1 MKFKGVLGKM
11 SPLEI
16 TCTPPGASVE
26 ERVLFYTGR
35 RNYDEDALRLYDEAY
50 MHRLYDITRKNVVNV
65 GTVGHM
71 DIAGDWDGNQQYI
84 RRKTNPFTPEWIYW
98 WNGLIYVGG
107 RVIHNLRIY
116 EEVESPKAEDALIVH
131 EATSKGHSKEYDR
144 LKELLVSRMKMGTV
158 GGKMMPTEVVAEIE
172 SFLRPQPM
180 KVRPM
185 LIIRELERDRRTV
198 IPSRKAI
205 QWAIEMTHWKD
216 KDLFKILGMGK
227 YSPEELAK
235 LRWERKDA

>member
-1 MKFKGVLGKM
+1 MKSIK
-11 SPLEI
+11 
-16 TCTPPGASVE
+16 
-26 ERVLFYTGR
+26 
-35 RNYDEDALRLYDEAY
+35 
-50 MHRLYDITRKNVVNV
+50 HVNV

-84 RRKTNPFTPEWIYW
+84 RRKVNPFTPEWIYW

-116 EEVESPKAEDALIVH
+116 EEVETPHAEIGTVFPACDSIT
-131 EATSKGHSKEYDR
+131 ETHSKDYNR
-144 LKELLVSRMKMGTV
+144 LKQMLAYRMNKGAV
-158 GGKMMPTEVVAEIE
+158 GGKMMTGEVAEAIE
-172 SFLRPQPM
+172 DFLRPQPM
-180 KVRPM
+180 KIKPM

-198 IPSRKAI
+198 VPSRKAI